1 VVGLAL
7 VYLLGDLDDGFHPFF
22 EIPGEVGYHV
32 CLFLED
38 KGGEEGHDFGRVV
51 GCEDVVEDELSEDE
65 LVGRVDLAGYFPF
78 QLHAGAVVDEVEV
91 LEDLEALL
99 VVGEE
104 LEVLVGHELAELRD
118 VFFDILSFN
127 QTGASAYLRGASVN
141 PQRIIDSV
149 MEDDIRLF
157 LYGRGPATAFD
168 LPARNMQ
175 RARDI
180 GMGFYN
186 DARKAYGLPTCDT
199 FSCVTDDPV
208 IVQILNNLYG
218 ANNVSFLDCF
228 VGGLLEKKANS
239 NSKLGA
245 LFSASLIDQFTRVRD
260 GDRFWY
266 QNPGYLT
273 KAELT
278 EIEATKL
285 SDIIKRNTDSILV
298 PADVFNRKDVT
309 PEQVFNPPEN
319 TKWIIA
325 IIVLSIVAAVCI
337 IVIVGLCFAK
347 NNNRRVDDNKLYEE
361 LNHN

>member
-1 VVGLAL
+1 LTDVILRLDPLGKSITQGPAL
-7 VYLLGDLDDGFHPFF
+7 
-22 EIPGEVGYHV
+22 
-32 CLFLED
+32 
-38 KGGEEGHDFGRVV
+38 
-51 GCEDVVEDELSEDE
+51 
-65 LVGRVDLAGYFPF
+65 
-78 QLHAGAVVDEVEV
+78 
-91 LEDLEALL
+91 
-99 VVGEE
+99 
-104 LEVLVGHELAELRD
+104 LRD